1 MLKYFESIR
10 FHPLPT
16 DLCMGCGSYW
26 WFIQF
31 SRLPLRLL
39 FTRALIDL
47 LCEYIYFLSQP
58 GIYGVYLVLVWLSD
72 IKDLPIKF
80 LRGRLLTPSRLAKLK
95 IFPTC
100 FLRLLIMLPASV
112 FTCFN
117 SNTSSLVDILLV
129 FIIFLTLVTLSF
141 LMTEL
146 GAGGGEGE
154 QP

>member
-1 MLKYFESIR
+1 M
-10 FHPLPT
+10 
-16 DLCMGCGSYW
+16 
-26 WFIQF
+26 
-31 SRLPLRLL
+31 
-39 FTRALIDL
+39 
-47 LCEYIYFLSQP
+47 YFLSQP

-80 LRGRLLTPSRLAKLK
+80 LRGRLLTPSRLAKLQ

-100 FLRLLIMLPASV
+100 FLRFLTMLPASV

-117 SNTSSLVDILLV
+117 SNASPLVDVLLV

-146 GAGGGEGE
+146 GAGGG
-154 QP
+154 